1 MKPHYIIII
10 CLAICINISR
20 AQLAASRYTDY
31 FREGVYLMC
40 EENYDYAIKNFLEAY
55 KIDSISANINFNI
68 GFSYLNSSKN
78 KSLAEKY
85 LAKSINN
92 ITKKYQ
98 FDNVNEKAAPPL
110 AFLYYGKALH
120 INYKFTEATIQYDY
134 FEKNYAK
141 DKKNK
146 EELAFYESHTT
157 VAKELLEV
165 PMALKINNLGDSINS
180 SFSEY
185 SPVLSND
192 EKTLIYTKRTNTGI
206 FGQALEE
213 GQYNESIVVSKKT
226 ASGLWSAPKS
236 ISQNIN
242 TTGHEASIFLTSDDQ
257 TLIIFKGISEKDGNI
272 YFSNWD
278 GNDWTSLQDFGSDIN
293 SKYWESHACLNS
305 DKTILYFVSDRPG
318 GYGGRDIY
326 RCTKLPNGLWGKSIN
341 VGPTINTQYDED
353 GPFIHP
359 DGNTLLFASVGHKS
373 MGGFDIFVSTIED
386 SNKFSEPQNIGYPIN
401 TTDDDVF
408 FVTTADGKRGYF
420 SSAQSGGF
428 GEKDLYSITLSDDSQ
443 KPMVLVKGSILFG
456 ENGKLMDDVLI
467 VVTDKAT
474 GEIVGSYKPKSN
486 GSFASILSPNNNYMF
501 SYLLNNDEFYKEDV
515 FVSNDLTY
523 QQIQKEINLK
533 PVNLIDNVAGL
544 NDKSTKKTIVG
555 CGTTFNYKH
564 SFAYNKN
571 EIDREKE
578 WELMIEVIVG
588 KTIECNAIV
597 KVMSSASQVPTRAFA
612 SNKDLAKSRANKME
626 VKIKEAVSAK
636 GGDAS
641 KIKFVKLS
649 AVKGPVYAD
658 DYKNDKKY
666 GPFQYVKVMT
676 R

>member
-1 MKPHYIIII
+1 MKPYYIIFI
-10 CLAICINISR
+10 CFVICINNSR
-20 AQLAASRYTDY
+20 AQLAAGKYTDY

-55 KIDSISANINFNI
+55 KIDSTSANINFNI

-85 LAKSINN
+85 LAKSISN

-120 INYKFTEATIQYDY
+120 INYKFTEAMVQYDY

-141 DKKNK
+141 DKTNK
-146 EELAFYESHTT
+146 EELAFYESHTN

-165 PMALKINNLGDSINS
+165 PMALKIDNLGDSINT

-206 FGQALEE
+206 FGQVLEE
-213 GQYNESIVVSKKT
+213 GQYSESIVFSKKT

-341 VGPTINTQYDED
+341 VGPTINTKYDED

-359 DGNTLLFASVGHKS
+359 DGNTLLFASMGHKS

-386 SNKFSEPQNIGYPIN
+386 NNKFSEPQNIGYPIN

-408 FVTTADGKRGYF
+408 FVTTANGKRGYF
-420 SSAQSGGF
+420 SSAKAGGF

-486 GSFASILSPNNNYMF
+486 GSFASILSPNNNYSF
-501 SYLLNNDEFYKEDV
+501 SYLVNNDEFYKEDL

-523 QQIQKEINLK
+523 QQIQKEVNLK
-533 PVNLIDNVAGL
+533 PVNLIDNVANH
-544 NDKSTKKTIVG
+544 NDKSTKKTIEG

-578 WELMIEVIVG
+578 WELMIEVIVE
-588 KTIECNAIV
+588 KTKECNAIV
-597 KVMSSASQVPTRAFA
+597 KVMSSASQVPTRAFS
-612 SNKDLAKSRANKME
+612 SNKELAKSRANKM
-626 VKIKEAVSAK
+626 VIKIKEAVSAK
-636 GGDAS
+636 GGDAN

-649 AVKGPVYAD
+649 AVKGPVYAA